1 MTSLTQVLLESG
13 GPSDSEQVVGKQPQ
27 GESFKT
33 TINDAMCRG
42 DWTEERLLSLS
53 LWGPE
58 EAPSLGARIP
68 SCSEPE
74 FSLAWYR
81 MYCYMPEQGTPAK
94 YWLSLQS
101 SHQVTPAGMLWTHLF

>member
-1 MTSLTQVLLESG
+1 MKQEILASPDSIITQ
-13 GPSDSEQVVGKQPQ
+13 
-27 GESFKT
+27 
-33 TINDAMCRG
+33 G
-42 DWTEERLLSLS
+42 DWTEERLLSFS

-58 EAPSLGARIP
+58 EACSLGARIP

-101 SHQVTPAGMLWTHLF
+101 SHQVTLIWDAVDTLVLNLGV

>member
-1 MTSLTQVLLESG
+1 MKQEILAS
-13 GPSDSEQVVGKQPQ
+13 PDSII
-27 GESFKT
+27 T
-33 TINDAMCRG
+33 RG

-58 EAPSLGARIP
+58 EARSLGARIP

-74 FSLAWYR
+74 FSLAWYS
-81 MYCYMPEQGTPAK
+81 YMPEQGTPAK

-101 SHQVTPAGMLWTHLF
+101 SHQVTLSRDAVDTLVPKLGGLKGRPTSPPP